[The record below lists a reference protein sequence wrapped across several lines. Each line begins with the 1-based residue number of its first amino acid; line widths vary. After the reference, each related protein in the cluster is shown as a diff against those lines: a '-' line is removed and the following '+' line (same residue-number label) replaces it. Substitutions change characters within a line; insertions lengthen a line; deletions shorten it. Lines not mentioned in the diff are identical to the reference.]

1 MAPYSLSQMSDPST
15 TPIGPEDRPETA
27 DRRLRLQ
34 AVARGMPSA
43 PGVYLMK
50 DAAGVVIYVGKAS
63 NLPDRVG
70 SYFVPSADLGPRKQP
85 MLELVETVE
94 CIPCE
99 GEWEALLMEAR
110 LVKDLK
116 PRFNARL
123 LDDKTFPYLAVTI
136 RDEFPGVYITRD
148 PAHER
153 FRGARLYGPFTSG
166 ASLRQAVQLLQ
177 RVFQYR
183 TCELDIRSGDPALQ
197 SYRPCLL
204 FKIDQCTAPCA
215 GRVTPERYRQDV
227 DRFCRFLEGR
237 RGPML
242 KELRAEMD
250 VASAERRYET
260 AAVLRDQIRAI
271 ERLDDRERRGFE
283 GEYNWQPEVTI
294 SAQDPRAGC
303 RSLQREL
310 GLESEVRCVEAID
323 IAHLG
328 GQETVG
334 SLVCFVDGR
343 PFKDRYRRFQVREA
357 ANDDYAAIREVVSRR
372 FRNPPGDA
380 ELAPDVLLID
390 GGPGQLA
397 AAMEALSGAGWRP
410 PMVIALSKREE
421 LLHLPEDSEPL
432 RLSRNH
438 RGLHLCQAIRDEAH
452 RFARHYHHLLL
463 RRRVIRP
470 DGPERGGGPPARGD
484 GEVG

>member
-1 MAPYSLSQMSDPST
+1 MTRPPASN
-15 TPIGPEDRPETA
+15 TPPDSADGPDTP
-27 DRRLRLQ
+27 DRRTRLL
-34 AVARGMPSA
+34 ALARGMPST

-50 DAAGVVIYVGKAS
+50 DAGGVVVYVGKAS

-85 MLELVETVE
+85 MLEVVETVE

-136 RDEFPGVYITRD
+136 REEFPGVYITRD

-166 ASLRQAVQLLQ
+166 SSLRQAVQLLQ

-215 GRVTPERYRQDV
+215 GRVTPERYRQDI

-237 RGPML
+237 RSVML
-242 KELRAEMD
+242 RELQEEMAS
-250 VASAERRYET
+250 ASAERRYEA

-271 ERLDDRERRGFE
+271 ERLDERERRGFE
-283 GEYNWQPEVTI
+283 GEYDWQPEVTI

-310 GLESEVRCVEAID
+310 GLDREVRCVEAID

-343 PFKDRYRRFQVREA
+343 PFKDRYRRYQVRQA

-372 FRNPPGDA
+372 FREPPAEG

-390 GGPGQLA
+390 GGPGQLG
-397 AAMEALSGAGWRP
+397 AAMEALMDAAWKP
-410 PMVIALSKREE
+410 PIVVGLSKREE
-421 LLHLPEDSEPL
+421 LLHLPGDPEPL

-452 RFARHYHHLLL
+452 RFARHYHHLLQ
-463 RRRVIRP
+463 RRRVIQP
-470 DGPERGGGPPARGD
+470 DPPGRVRGPGAADEPGG
-484 GEVG
+484 VG